1 MEYFSSLA
9 DLPRDF
15 GPSAVTIGK
24 FDGVHAGH
32 RRVIK
37 QLCDSAKAAGLVST
51 VLTFDR
57 HPLALLD
64 PEKVPTSLTS
74 NEQKRSVLESTGVDA
89 VVMVEFTREFS
100 QLSAE
105 DFIQR
110 VLVDAVHARL
120 VFVGSDFRFG
130 RDGLGTVDLLIERG
144 RQNGFE
150 VRIIEPVRPEGDRVI
165 SSTWVRD
172 LLSAGRVDEAAKLL
186 ERRPT
191 VRGEVVHGE
200 QRGRKLGYP
209 TANLSA
215 NLEGFIPADGVY
227 AAFATVDGR
236 TMPAAVSIGNNP
248 TFVGVPDRQV
258 EAHILDE
265 DLDLYG
271 KTMEVSFV
279 EYIRG
284 MAKFASVEELVS
296 QIALDE
302 QRVREILQVPARPTA
317 TRG

>member
-1 MEYFSSLA
+1 MQFFGSLA
-9 DLPRDF
+9 ELPSDF

-32 RRVIK
+32 RRVIR
-37 QLCDSAKAAGLVST
+37 QLCEAAEPAGLVST

-57 HPLALLD
+57 HPLALLN

-74 NEQKRSVLESTGVDA
+74 AAQKREILESTGVGA
-89 VVMVEFTREFS
+89 LVMVEFTEEFS

-105 DFIQR
+105 DFIRR
-110 VLVDAVHARL
+110 VLVDAVRARV
-120 VFVGSDFRFG
+120 VFVGVDFRFG
-130 RDGLGTVDLLIERG
+130 HGGLGDVDLLVERG
-144 RQNGFE
+144 RDNGFD

-165 SSTWVRD
+165 SSSWIRD
-172 LLSAGRVDEAAKLL
+172 LLSEGRVDEAAKLL
-186 ERRPT
+186 ERLPS

-200 QRGRKLGYP
+200 QRGRALGYP

-215 NLEGFIPADGVY
+215 NLEGFIPADGIY
-227 AAFATVDGR
+227 AAYATVGGR

-248 TFVGVPDRQV
+248 TFVGVAEKQV

-265 DLDLYG
+265 NLDLYG
-271 KTMEVSFV
+271 TTLEISFV

-284 MAKFASVEELVS
+284 MAKFESVPDLVE
-296 QIALDE
+296 QIGRDE
-302 QRVREILQVPARPTA
+302 ARTREILNVPASPKASR
-317 TRG
+317 

>member
-1 MEYFSSLA
+1 MEYYRSLA
-9 DLPRDF
+9 ELPHDF

-24 FDGVHAGH
+24 FDGVHSGH
-32 RRVIK
+32 RRVIE
-37 QLCDSAKAAGLVST
+37 QLCDAAKADELLPT

-64 PEKVPTSLTS
+64 PDKAPTSLTS
-74 NEQKRSVLESTGVDA
+74 NEQRRSVLESTGVAA

-100 QLSAE
+100 RLSAE
-105 DFIQR
+105 EFIQR
-110 VLVDAVHARL
+110 VLVEALHARL
-120 VFVGSDFRFG
+120 VFVGPDFRFG
-130 RDGLGTVDLLIERG
+130 RDGLGDVQLLIEHG
-144 RQNGFE
+144 RRKGFD
-150 VRIIEPVRPEGDRVI
+150 VRMIDPVRPDGDRVI

-172 LLSAGRVDEAAKLL
+172 LLAEGRVDEAAKLL

-227 AAFATVDGR
+227 AAYATVDGR

-248 TFVGVPDRQV
+248 TFVGVPERQV
-258 EAHILDE
+258 EAHLLDE
-265 DLDLYG
+265 NLDLYG
-271 KTMEVSFV
+271 KTLEVAFV
-279 EYIRG
+279 AFIRG
-284 MAKFASVEELVS
+284 MAKFDSVDELVD
-296 QIALDE
+296 QIRLDE
-302 QRVREILQVPARPTA
+302 QRVREILQLSARPTA
-317 TRG
+317 